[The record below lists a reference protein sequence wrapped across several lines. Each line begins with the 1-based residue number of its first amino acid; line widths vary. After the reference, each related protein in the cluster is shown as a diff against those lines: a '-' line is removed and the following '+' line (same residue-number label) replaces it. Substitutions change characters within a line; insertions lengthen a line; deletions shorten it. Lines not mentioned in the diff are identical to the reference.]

1 LKDLFQGLTPAQ
13 RAAVEHVDGP
23 LLILAGPGS
32 GKTRVVTH
40 RIANLLRQGVS
51 ASRILALTFTNKAA
65 DEMRGRVERLAP
77 GQPVRLSTFHRFC
90 ARLLREFA
98 PLVGLRENY
107 TIYDTSD
114 SLQALRRVI
123 DELNIDATHYTPQQI
138 ATAISGAKNRLV
150 SAEQYAARPGSP
162 LASIVARVFPAYQ
175 ARLLASSAVDFDD
188 LLIHAVTLLHEHP
201 EVRSELDA
209 RFQYV
214 MVDEYQDTNLAQYKI
229 VRALSADFPN
239 LAVTGDPDQSIY
251 GWRGANLSN
260 ILEFEK
266 DYPDVKVVRLEQNYR
281 STKRILSV
289 AAQLITHN
297 VRRKPKDL
305 FTDNQEGAP
314 VRFVRYATQRS
325 EAETIAAR
333 IAGEIRAGRRR
344 PRDFAIFYR
353 VNALSRA
360 LEFALREQGIP
371 YQIVNGLEFF
381 QRREIKDVLA
391 YLLLLN
397 NPRDDVAFLRVINT
411 PVRGIGR
418 TTIERLAERANQ
430 RGLTLLEAARE
441 SGLIPELKKKAV
453 VVARFVAMIDRL
465 VALAGGSIE
474 EILGHVL
481 TETGYR
487 EQLATSESEED
498 QERLANI
505 EELLTAAR
513 QFDERHAGDSQLSD
527 FLEEASLTSD
537 TDAWDADVDRVTLMT
552 LHASKGLEFPVVHVV
567 ALEDGLIPH
576 ERSRNEADDLEEERR
591 LLFVGITRA
600 QQELHLSLAQSREF
614 RGQRR
619 MTIPSSFL
627 FELPL
632 DELDSSAEAW
642 MDPLTDTG
650 AVRAQDSHET
660 DHDEHPGD
668 DSFDFGAL
676 ADQGHIGEEAPPDVA
691 PRPVGPAWHGKS
703 LRTAAE
709 LLGEAGPNTAIDP
722 STPSYPDR
730 ASVAAVGST
739 ASGLNTAAEL
749 FSELTPAP
757 RVSPDDFY
765 QGMLVRHPEYGL
777 GKIVALSGGGPRR
790 TATVAFASG
799 VGQKKFVVGQS
810 TLRPAK
816 GA

>member
-353 VNALSRA
+353 VNALSRV

-730 ASVAAVGST
+730 ASVAAAGST

-757 RVSPDDFY
+757 RVSADDFY